1 MLSAKVNAAQA
12 LAGYFWC
19 MLAAVASAVAT
30 LLIKLSHQPGSS
42 EWTLTRLGWLGAA
55 CAAYGIG
62 FVCYAIALQK
72 LQMSLAYP
80 VMVAITMVLVAVTG
94 YFALQEALT
103 ASKLAGM
110 LLIALGAFVLAR

>member
-1 MLSAKVNAAQA
+1 MLSAKIPAAPQ
-12 LAGYFWC
+12 LAGYVWC
-19 MLAAVASAVAT
+19 MLAALASAGAT
-30 LLIKLSHQPGSS
+30 LLIKQSHQAGSD
-42 EWTLTRLGWLGAA
+42 WTFARAGLLGAA

-62 FVCYAIALQK
+62 FVCYVLALQK

-110 LLIALGAFVLAR
+110 LLIAIGAFVLAR

>member
-1 MLSAKVNAAQA
+1 MSSVQATSAQA

-30 LLIKLSHQPGSS
+30 LLIKLSHQPGA
-42 EWTLTRLGWLGAA
+42 EWTLARLGWLGAA
-55 CAAYGIG
+55 CAAYGVG

>member
-1 MLSAKVNAAQA
+1 MLPVKVSSAQA
-12 LAGYFWC
+12 LAGYGWC
-19 MLAAVASAVAT
+19 MLAAAASAGAT
-30 LLIKLSHQPGSS
+30 LLIKMSQQAASG
-42 EWTLTRLGWLGAA
+42 WTLVRLGWLAGA

-62 FVCYAIALQK
+62 FVCYAIALQR

-80 VMVAITMVLVAVTG
+80 VMVAITMVLVAIAG

-103 ASKLAGM
+103 VPKLAGM

>member
-1 MLSAKVNAAQA
+1 MPPATVSSTQA
-12 LAGYFWC
+12 VVGYAWC
-19 MLAAVASAVAT
+19 VLAAAASALAT
-30 LLIKLSHQPGSS
+30 LLIKLSQQTGSG
-42 EWTLTRLGWLGAA
+42 WTLARLGWLGAA
-55 CAAYGIG
+55 CAAYGVG

-80 VMVAITMVLVAVTG
+80 VMVAITMVLVAIAG

-103 ASKLAGM
+103 VSKLAGM